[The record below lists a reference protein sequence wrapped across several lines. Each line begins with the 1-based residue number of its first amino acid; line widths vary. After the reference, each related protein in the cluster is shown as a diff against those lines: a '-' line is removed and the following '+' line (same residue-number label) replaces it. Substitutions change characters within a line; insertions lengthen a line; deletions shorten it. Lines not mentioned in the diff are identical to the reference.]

1 MGTLGNPR
9 YLPLTAGAGWNLRID
24 RVTGPHRAKLVSAFD
39 HSTTLSGSEL
49 FHIAH
54 FGAGVTFEIPIW
66 TGRILVYGGNGAN
79 HPSSRMAIPATV
91 RLQTGISSRSDLR
104 TISTSA
110 SLSSTINIPK
120 GRITRRPVS
129 VRRVKKFSLHW
140 PRSIGG
146 ALHPRQAASLH
157 PRSRLHVAAASTLPR
172 KLGLGEP

>member
-54 FGAGVTFEIPIW
+54 FGAGVTFEIPIR

-79 HPSSRMAIPATV
+79 HPSSRMAIQKAGP
-91 RLQTGISSRSDLR
+91 LSGSSTRFFQKF
-104 TISTSA
+104 TIS
-110 SLSSTINIPK
+110 LI
-120 GRITRRPVS
+120 
-129 VRRVKKFSLHW
+129 
-140 PRSIGG
+140 
-146 ALHPRQAASLH
+146 ALLNSPPSKRF
-157 PRSRLHVAAASTLPR
+157 TT
-172 KLGLGEP
+172 